1 MLTFNSPQARATE
14 RAELDAMVAEHLA
27 SGGQIN
33 QLDHNEFAPYRA
45 FSYNRAMSHKIHHR
59 RQYEQQERKIADRG
73 RALASIGLTVLQ
85 ARKQLQRHGIAASVM
100 TLEQIAAKYGYA
112 YSDIER
118 KK

>member
-1 MLTFNSPQARATE
+1 MLTFNSPQTRANE

-27 SGGQIN
+27 SGGTITK
-33 QLDHNEFAPYRA
+33 LAHNEFAPLRG

-59 RQYEQQERKIADRG
+59 RQYEAQEKRIADRG

-85 ARKQLQRHGIAASVM
+85 ARKQMQRHGITASVM

-112 YSDIER
+112 YADLDR
-118 KK
+118 NK